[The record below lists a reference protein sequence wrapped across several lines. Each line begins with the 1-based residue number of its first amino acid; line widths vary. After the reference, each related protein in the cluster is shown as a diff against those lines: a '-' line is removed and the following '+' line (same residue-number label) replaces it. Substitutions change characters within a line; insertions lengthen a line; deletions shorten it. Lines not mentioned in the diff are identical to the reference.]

1 MFYRKKFRKLQEL
14 YNSLNQDYLKLRR
27 DYWSLAEE
35 LENLQNQDKDL
46 KILDLELTIKKLS
59 KELINCKKMLTQYH
73 LHFGDECLEL
83 FQKKSSKIN
92 KRTSTNIDDDEG
104 LGIWATL

>member
-59 KELINCKKMLTQYH
+59 KELINCKKIVNAISFAFWWWMSWT
-73 LHFGDECLEL
+73 FSEEK
-83 FQKKSSKIN
+83 FKN
-92 KRTSTNIDDDEG
+92 
-104 LGIWATL
+104 

>member
-35 LENLQNQDKDL
+35 LENLQNHL
-46 KILDLELTIKKLS
+46 SYPLE
-59 KELINCKKMLTQYH
+59 NYV
-73 LHFGDECLEL
+73 
-83 FQKKSSKIN
+83 
-92 KRTSTNIDDDEG
+92 R
-104 LGIWATL
+104 W